1 MNTILPARS
10 QIILLRFLAAM
21 VVGACLLTQNS
32 LGQFI
37 SVDLESEPLQYSKT
51 RPSNRISKLV
61 EALANGSISWKYED
75 KKEYLVALLEHL
87 NISESSQVLVF
98 SKTSMQVQHISPRN
112 PRAIYFNDD
121 TYVGWIHGSSLVEIS
136 TNDPK
141 LGAAFY
147 TLRMTS
153 SAPRFRQETYQC
165 LGCHATTM
173 TKGVPGHTVRSG
185 FPNYDGIFDVKREA
199 FVTDETSDFKERWGG
214 WYVTGDHGDLRHMGN
229 AYLRSGT
236 LDTSRNG
243 NRQSLD
249 EFFDVSNHLHI
260 ESTHHTY
267 LKTELPRL
275 DLMTEKVAR
284 VHGDKDSRLHRVRDA
299 FVALRSELEPHMM
312 KEERILF
319 PIIRSLEASSN
330 RQEFHCGS
338 VANPIRQME
347 SEHDHAGNALSVLNE
362 STDGYTPPDW
372 ACNTYRAM
380 LDALKRLESNMHQHV
395 HKENNVLFPKAIQL
409 EQSK

>member
-153 SAPRFRQETYQC
+153 SA
-165 LGCHATTM
+165 L
-173 TKGVPGHTVRSG
+173 
-185 FPNYDGIFDVKREA
+185 A
-199 FVTDETSDFKERWGG
+199 FAK
-214 WYVTGDHGDLRHMGN
+214 
-229 AYLRSGT
+229 
-236 LDTSRNG
+236 
-243 NRQSLD
+243 
-249 EFFDVSNHLHI
+249 
-260 ESTHHTY
+260 
-267 LKTELPRL
+267 K
-275 DLMTEKVAR
+275 
-284 VHGDKDSRLHRVRDA
+284 
-299 FVALRSELEPHMM
+299 
-312 KEERILF
+312 
-319 PIIRSLEASSN
+319 PISA
-330 RQEFHCGS
+330 
-338 VANPIRQME
+338 
-347 SEHDHAGNALSVLNE
+347 
-362 STDGYTPPDW
+362 
-372 ACNTYRAM
+372 
-380 LDALKRLESNMHQHV
+380 
-395 HKENNVLFPKAIQL
+395 
-409 EQSK
+409 